1 MLPVEVIERKIY
13 LIRGQKV
20 MLDRDLAELYCVTTK
35 QLNQQV
41 RRNPERF
48 PRDFMFQL
56 TGAEDSRLRSQI
68 VTSKK
73 SRGGSRYAPL
83 AFTEQGI
90 AMLSSV
96 LRSERAIQVNIT
108 IMRTFVRLREAL
120 SNSKELAKRL
130 KELETKSDA
139 NFQAVF
145 EAIQE
150 LIEAPS
156 TPSRRIGFTAGS
168 KSR

>member
-1 MLPVEVIERKIY
+1 MLPVEIIETRIY

-20 MLDRDLAELYCVTTK
+20 MLDRDLAKLYCVTTK

-41 RRNPERF
+41 RRNPDRF

-56 TGAEDSRLRSQI
+56 TAAEDSGLRSQI

-73 SRGGSRYAPL
+73 SRRGSRYAPFV
-83 AFTEQGI
+83 FTEQGI

-96 LRSERAIQVNIT
+96 LRSERA
-108 IMRTFVRLREAL
+108 
-120 SNSKELAKRL
+120 
-130 KELETKSDA
+130 
-139 NFQAVF
+139 
-145 EAIQE
+145 
-150 LIEAPS
+150 
-156 TPSRRIGFTAGS
+156 